1 MVAENLFRSPG
12 RQDCDSFFSGPV
24 EFFLACRHLMLRLQT
39 CHDDIGSTQTFRC
52 DCHVYSHVSAA
63 YNDDVSAD
71 LALHPFIDFKE
82 IQAKGGELFPIE
94 SDKGPLPC
102 TCI

>member
-1 MVAENLFRSPG
+1 
-12 RQDCDSFFSGPV
+12 
-24 EFFLACRHLMLRLQT
+24 MLRLQT
-39 CHDDIGSTQTFRC
+39 RHDDIGSTQTFRC

-71 LALHPFIDFKE
+71 LALHPFIDFDQE

-94 SDKGPLPC
+94 PDQRPFPGARV
-102 TCI
+102 